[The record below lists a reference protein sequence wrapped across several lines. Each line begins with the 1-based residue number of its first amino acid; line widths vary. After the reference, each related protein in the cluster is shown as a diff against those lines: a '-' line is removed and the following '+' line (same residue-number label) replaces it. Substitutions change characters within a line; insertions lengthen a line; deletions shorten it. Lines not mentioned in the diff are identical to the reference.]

1 MQDNKPVVTAD
12 KLTKNLTYYIKKT
25 IIFLLKATAFIA
37 IVLGLSY
44 GLSLLGGIH
53 GQELPENYFNG
64 GYPMILGMLNSELF
78 MGLIFLITL
87 SIIVYVLY
95 LLWQLHEVAVH
106 KAEAYASP
114 QIQLVFALSLCGL
127 FIDKTWW
134 VLAIIITF
142 TSWEHIGEHVS
153 KVIRGET
160 STNTNTEGAE
170 K

>member
-1 MQDNKPVVTAD
+1 MQSKGYENDVKELPRKFA
-12 KLTKNLTYYIKKT
+12 LITKKVIL
-25 IIFLLKATAFIA
+25 FLLKATVFFTL
-37 IVLGLSY
+37 VLGLSY
-44 GLSLLGGIH
+44 GLSLLGEIH
-53 GQELPENYFNG
+53 GQALPADYFNG

-87 SIIVYVLY
+87 AIIVYLLY
-95 LLWQLHEVAVH
+95 LLWQLHEVAIH
-106 KAEAYASP
+106 KAEANASP

-127 FIDKTWW
+127 FIDNTWW

-153 KVIRGET
+153 KVISG
-160 STNTNTEGAE
+160 STKPQTEGTD